1 MIITGTL
8 VPQPNNILLM
18 WLRGSHNSANRPKKL
33 EIFQYSEHSFN
44 YKNKSLT
51 DILHSTTTTTM
62 VNLSSKYYRGVCIL
76 KQSFTNLVVFDT
88 ITSFIH
94 VHWKIYIKNP
104 LDCKELIGCNKA
116 TDCDWNLKIWMNY
129 VMFHSFIVDNIRKV
143 GVILDEKETCKRRKY
158 IRRMK
163 TF

>member
-1 MIITGTL
+1 M
-8 VPQPNNILLM
+8 
-18 WLRGSHNSANRPKKL
+18 NRPQKL

-51 DILHSTTTTTM
+51 DILHSTTTTM

-94 VHWKIYIKNP
+94 VHWKIYIKTP
-104 LDCKELIGCNKA
+104 LDCKEPIGCNKA
-116 TDCDWNLKIWMNY
+116 TDCDWNLKICMNY

-143 GVILDEKETCKRRKY
+143 GVIIDEKNTSDGWQISNNTMPDIKLRGFRLDKD
-158 IRRMK
+158 
-163 TF
+163 